1 MKYDAIIFKGTRLT
15 DYADPAT
22 PAIHLDGLSLREV
35 GALAEPVHRNGL
47 FIFFIP
53 HETNG

>member
-1 MKYDAIIFKGTRLT
+1 MKYDAIIFKGTGLA

-22 PAIHLDGLSLREV
+22 PAGRLDGLSLREV
-35 GALAEPVHRNGL
+35 GELAELIHRNGL